1 MERNG
6 KVWLILHNPSISN
19 YFLALQVA
27 RPEGFEP
34 PTHGFV
40 VRCSI
45 QTELRAR
52 FVYSLNVRPY
62 YLFYT
67 PGS

>member
-1 MERNG
+1 M
-6 KVWLILHNPSISN
+6 
-19 YFLALQVA
+19 A

-45 QTELRAR
+45 QLSYGRVVGMGVSNNMR
-52 FVYSLNVRPY
+52 FGLSIFL
-62 YLFYT
+62 
-67 PGS
+67 